1 MQLPHGAEGAA
12 ALSMIFAYISET
24 CSILMI
30 WLTWSHNE
38 RLSYVAC
45 VSYFTL
51 LSTAA
56 SIIQQIHDI
65 IWWKNIVTKQYE
77 RKIADPHDGDV
88 SIGNGSIGVDLV
100 LFYIQFYSYNVQ
112 SLFVTFW
119 ASELAQSIYALTEK
133 SSLKYALRRFNASAK
148 VVALL
153 LPLITILAVQAP
165 SLHHAGF
172 GFELLAGVPFLL
184 TLGLGSALMLAILI
198 RYVQSRRKII
208 RFNPFGN
215 QRSSTDRVSSANG
228 NTSGRRQGIY
238 DKWLMTRFT
247 IAFVLLA
254 GFIVITVLFQGFARR
269 NTSRDIL
276 APEPDLSI
284 ERARST
290 FYLFIPGNTPGIGL
304 FIVFGTT
311 ATFRSQMYRTFV
323 PRCFRHERGVLP
335 VLDPNSSVGSRG
347 TKGSNTLSGQE
358 ERSLGVIPPES
369 SHSAGLSLAV
379 YEPVRPPRVATPG
392 SRPAQGYR
400 DLEAAARDYDSIIIS
415 NRNEAHGL
423 R

>member
-12 ALSMIFAYISET
+12 ALSMIFAYISEA
-24 CSILMI
+24 CSLLMI

-45 VSYFTL
+45 ISYFTL
-51 LSTAA
+51 LSTTA
-56 SIIQQIHDI
+56 SIIQQTHDI
-65 IWWKNIVTKQYE
+65 VWWKDIVTREYE
-77 RKIADPHDGDV
+77 RKIANPNDEELN
-88 SIGNGSIGVDLV
+88 IGNGSIGVDLV

-153 LPLITILAVQAP
+153 LPLIFILAVQAP
-165 SLHHAGF
+165 SMHHAGI

-184 TLGLGSALMLAILI
+184 TLGLGSALMLAILV
-198 RYVQSRRKII
+198 RYVRSRRKIV

-215 QRSSTDRVSSANG
+215 LRSSSDHVSSASSNA
-228 NTSGRRQGIY
+228 SRRRQSIY

-254 GFIVITVLFQGFARR
+254 GFIVVTIFFQEFARR
-269 NTSRDIL
+269 NTSRDIV
-276 APEPDLSI
+276 APEPDLSA

-311 ATFRSQMYRTFV
+311 ATFRSQIYRTFV
-323 PRCFRHERGVLP
+323 PRCFRRERSGPSVR
-335 VLDPNSSVGSRG
+335 DPNSSAESRVS
-347 TKGSNTLSGQE
+347 KRSNTLSWQE
-358 ERSLGVIPPES
+358 ERNLGVMTPVS
-369 SHSAGLSLAV
+369 SHNAGLSLAV
-379 YEPVRPPRVATPG
+379 YEPVRPSRVASPG
-392 SRPAQGYR
+392 SRPAHGYR
-400 DLEAAARDYDSIIIS
+400 DLEAAARDYDSIAS
-415 NRNEAHGL
+415 LDRYQPRKL